1 MTILGKGAVAIWHD
15 IVPEGLADFYAW
27 HDGEHMPERV
37 AIPGFVRG
45 RRYVAIDADL
55 GFFNLYETVDAS
67 VVVSPDYRARLNAPT
82 PWTIAAVKSFR
93 NVARALCRVA
103 DDRGRADGGLA
114 ATLRYDVEPGRE
126 DAHIAAIA
134 PLLEKLAASPGIAS
148 LCALI
153 ADDAGTREVNAEE
166 QARGVANMRP
176 RVAIVIEG
184 CAEMPQFAKTVREIL
199 TPEALG
205 QRGAVGAAPT
215 GIYRH
220 QVTRAK

>member
-45 RRYVAIDADL
+45 RRYVALDSDL

-67 VVVSPDYRARLNAPT
+67 VVVGPDYRARLNAPT
-82 PWTIAAVKSFR
+82 PWTVAAVKSFR

-103 DDRGRADGGLA
+103 YSKGHADGGLV
-114 ATLRYDVEPGRE
+114 ATLHYDVAPGSE
-126 DAHIAAIA
+126 DSHVAALV
-134 PLLEKLAASPGIAS
+134 PLFEKLAASPGIA
-148 LCALI
+148 ALHALV

-166 QARGVANMRP
+166 KARGTANARP
-176 RVAIVIEG
+176 RLVLAVEG
-184 CAEMPQFAKTVREIL
+184 CDDLPEFTETVRAIL

-205 QRGAVGAAPT
+205 QRGAIGAAAA

-220 QVTRAK
+220 QITRAK